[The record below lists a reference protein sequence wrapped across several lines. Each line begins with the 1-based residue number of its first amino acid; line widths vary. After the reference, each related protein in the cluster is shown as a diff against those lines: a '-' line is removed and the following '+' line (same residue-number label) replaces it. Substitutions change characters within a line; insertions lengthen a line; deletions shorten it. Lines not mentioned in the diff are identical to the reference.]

1 MIKDLEKVT
10 VLEVK
15 EVAFNNNFILG
26 VKTSDGKIYASI
38 KKFCDDLGLKD
49 HKKQISRIKKDDV
62 LNEGGAVL
70 ALPSNGGIQD
80 VFCLDVDF
88 LASWLTSISIKH
100 CAEEIRPLL
109 LEFKKKA
116 AKVLAAAFIASE
128 KKEDPKVLSQIEI
141 LLQSVQLLA
150 ENEKRLVIQEQKTND
165 LENKIIKFER
175 IQSEAT
181 SKLFEPEL
189 PSVLPLQKSDRAKI
203 NEIVKNFAIGTG
215 INYSSLWTK
224 LYTEF
229 TARYHIDLVQRAKN
243 QKLRPLDIAETLCK
257 LPELF
262 AVAGELFHPRNIKCF
277 TELEG

>member
-26 VKTSDGKIYASI
+26 VKGNDGNLYAPVS
-38 KKFCDDLGLKD
+38 KFCNDLGID
-49 HKKQISRIKKDDV
+49 TTAQIQRIKRDEV
-62 LNEGGAVL
+62 LLEGGCIIQVPINNVL
-70 ALPSNGGIQD
+70 QDTFCIQVDLLPTWLSGIKSTK
-80 VFCLDVDF
+80 C
-88 LASWLTSISIKH
+88 K
-100 CAEEIRPLL
+100 EEVRPLL

-116 AKVLAAAFIASE
+116 SKILAAAFITSE

-150 ENEKRLVIQEQKTND
+150 ANEKRLVIQEQKTND

-277 TELEG
+277 TKLEG

>member
-15 EVAFNNNFILG
+15 EVAFNGTNLLG
-26 VKTSDGKIYASI
+26 IKTSDGIIYTQL
-38 KKFCDDLGLKD
+38 KRFCDELGIDHSAQLKRIKRDEVLKD
-49 HKKQISRIKKDDV
+49 GVVTLTMPTK
-62 LNEGGAVL
+62 GGPQEL
-70 ALPSNGGIQD
+70 T
-80 VFCLDVDF
+80 CLDVDLLPF
-88 LASWLTSISIKH
+88 WLVGVKSHLCK
-100 CAEEIRPLL
+100 EEIRPHLNK
-109 LEFKKKA
+109 FRIQA
-116 AKVLAAAFIASE
+116 SKVLAQAFITSE

-189 PSVLPLQKSDRAKI
+189 PSVLPLQKGDRAKI
-203 NEIVKNFAIGTG
+203 NELVKNFAVGTG
-215 INYSSLWTK
+215 IDYPSLWTK
-224 LYTEF
+224 LYAEF
-229 TARYHIDLVQRAKN
+229 TARYHIDLSKRAKN
-243 QKLRPLDIAETLCK
+243 QKLRPLDIAETLYK